1 MTTTLPRPTAPAT
14 AAASVPRRSRP
25 RAAMIPT
32 IALVAGAVY
41 CVIPIVWVLIAAT
54 KAGSELF
61 TLPTFQPGTGLWDNI
76 SDLFGYS
83 GGIFAAWAGNSLLY
97 SVGGAL
103 GSTLVSAFAGYA
115 LAKYSFRGKNAI
127 FAVLLAGVLIPGIT
141 LAIPQYFVMSSLG
154 LTNTHLSVLLP
165 VLISPFGI
173 YLVRIYASASVPDE
187 TIEAARIDGAGETRI
202 FASIGVPMMLP
213 GLVTV
218 FLLQFIWIWNNF
230 LLPYLMLSEDSRF
243 PLTLG
248 FYTMMN
254 RGATEPALYSAVITG
269 SAISILAIIALMGS
283 LQRFWKL
290 DLLSGGLKG

>member
-1 MTTTLPRPTAPAT
+1 MTTLTSRPAPTRAT
-14 AAASVPRRSRP
+14 ASPVRRRP
-25 RAAMIPT
+25 RAAILPT
-32 IALVAGAVY
+32 VILAVGALY
-41 CVIPIVWVLIAAT
+41 CVIPIAWVLIAAT

-61 TLPTFQPGTGLWDNI
+61 TTPTFQPGTGLLQNLG
-76 SDLFGYS
+76 DLFGYS
-83 GGIFAAWAGNSLLY
+83 SGIFGAWAANSLLY
-97 SVGGAL
+97 ACGGAL
-103 GSTLVSAFAGYA
+103 GSTLVSALAGYA
-115 LAKYSFRGKNAI
+115 LAKYEFRGKNAI
-127 FAVLLAGVLIPGIT
+127 FVILLAGVLIPGIT
-141 LAIPQYFVMSSLG
+141 LAIPQYFVTSALG
-154 LTNTHLSVLLP
+154 LANTHISVLLP

-173 YLVRIYASASVPDE
+173 YLTRIYASASVPDE
-187 TIEAARIDGAGETRI
+187 TIEAARIDGASDVRI
-202 FASIGVPMMLP
+202 FGSIGIPMMLP

-230 LLPYLMLSEDSRF
+230 LLPYLMLSDDSRF

-254 RGATEPALYSAVITG
+254 RGSTEPALYSAVITG

>member
-1 MTTTLPRPTAPAT
+1 
-14 AAASVPRRSRP
+14 V
-25 RAAMIPT
+25 
-32 IALVAGAVY
+32 LVAGAIY

-54 KAGSELF
+54 KAGDELF
-61 TLPTFQPGTGLWDNI
+61 TLATFQPGTGLWGNLV
-76 SDLFGYS
+76 DLFAYS
-83 GGIFAAWAGNSLLY
+83 GGIFGAWAANSLLY
-97 SVGGAL
+97 SCGGAL
-103 GSTLVSAFAGYA
+103 ASTLVSALAGYA
-115 LAKYSFRGKNAI
+115 LAKYDFRGKNLI

-187 TIEAARIDGAGETRI
+187 TVEAARIDGAGEFRI
-202 FASIGVPMMLP
+202 FALIGVPMMLP

-218 FLLQFIWIWNNF
+218 FLLQFIWVWNNF
-230 LLPYLMLSEDSRF
+230 LLPYLMLSDDSRF